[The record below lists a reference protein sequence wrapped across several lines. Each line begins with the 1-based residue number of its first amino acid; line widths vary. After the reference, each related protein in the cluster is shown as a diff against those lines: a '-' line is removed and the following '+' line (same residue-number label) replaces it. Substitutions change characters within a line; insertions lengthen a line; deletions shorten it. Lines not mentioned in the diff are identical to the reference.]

1 MNRYPFRQTF
11 TAAAASLTGHAS
23 NVTGAAWVIA
33 TPGADDGIAHHVTV
47 RNDSVTNHSAKTIVL
62 VGTDA
67 NGAALTETIA
77 APNTSATVTSTK
89 AFRTL
94 TSATPSATI
103 GADTFDIGWAATG
116 HTPWIDLNPGKL
128 PFAASFGVYL
138 VSGSLNF
145 DGQQTLDYP
154 PTEDSVAF
162 NLSDMTGKTAS
173 AVGALTTPASAVRVD
188 VNSHTSGVFTVVVLQ
203 GGA

>member
-1 MNRYPFRQTF
+1 MSERFRQTF

-33 TPGADDGIAHHVTV
+33 TEGAADGLAHHVTI
-47 RNDSVTNHSAKTIVL
+47 RNDSATNHSAKTIVL
-62 VGTDA
+62 VGKGA
-67 NGAALTETIA
+67 NGEDLTETLA

-89 AFRTL
+89 AFKTL

-116 HTPWIDLNPGKL
+116 HSPWVDIKQNQL
-128 PFAASFGVYL
+128 PFAVAAGVYL

-145 DGQQTLDYP
+145 DVQHTLDTP
-154 PTEDSVAF
+154 PTEDSTPFAISA
-162 NLSDMTGKTAS
+162 LTGKTATTDS
-173 AVGALTTPASAVRVD
+173 GYTTPVTALRVD
-188 VNSHTSGVFTVVVLQ
+188 VNSHTNGVFTFVVLQ
-203 GGA
+203 AGYP

>member
-1 MNRYPFRQTF
+1 MEQHRRTY

-33 TPGADDGIAHHVTV
+33 TAGAADGLAHHVTI
-47 RNDSVTNHSAKTIVL
+47 RNDSATNHSAKTIVL
-62 VGTDA
+62 VGTGA
-67 NGAALTETIA
+67 NGEALTETLA
-77 APNTSATVTSTK
+77 APGTSATVTSTK
-89 AFRTL
+89 AFKTL

-116 HTPWIDLNPGKL
+116 HTPWVDLRPNVEH
-128 PFAASFGVYL
+128 FAASAAVYL

-145 DGQQTLDYP
+145 DGQHTYDHP
-154 PTEDSVAF
+154 PTEDSVVF
-162 NLSDMTGKTAS
+162 NTSALTAKTA
-173 AVGALTTPASAVRVD
+173 TTDASYTAPITGFRVD

-203 GGA
+203 SGY

>member
-23 NVTGAAWVIA
+23 NVTGAVWAIA
-33 TPGADDGIAHHVTV
+33 TASAGDKLAHHVTIH
-47 RNDSVTNHSAKTIVL
+47 NDSVTDHSGKTITL
-62 VGTDA
+62 VGFGA
-67 NGAALTETIA
+67 NGEALSEILA
-77 APNTSATVTSTK
+77 APAGSATVTSTK
-89 AFRTL
+89 AFKTL

-116 HTPWIDLNPGKL
+116 HTPWVDLDPGKV
-128 PFAASFGVYL
+128 PFAASAAVYL

-145 DGQQTLDYP
+145 DGQHTYDYP

-162 NLSDMTGKTAS
+162 NTSALTAKTAS
-173 AVGALTTPASAVRVD
+173 ADAGYTAPVTAVRVD
-188 VNSHTSGVFTVVVLQ
+188 INSHTNAVFTLVVLQ
-203 GGA
+203 GGN